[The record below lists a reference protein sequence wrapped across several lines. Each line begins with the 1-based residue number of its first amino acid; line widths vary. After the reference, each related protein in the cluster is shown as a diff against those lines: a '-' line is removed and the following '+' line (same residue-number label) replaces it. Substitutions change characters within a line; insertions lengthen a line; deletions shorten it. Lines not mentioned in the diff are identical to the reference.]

1 MANLKVKDKK
11 IIPEFVGSL
20 MRAIARGGAK
30 KTIKTLQKDPT
41 IRKSISKI
49 QQIDRELKDYI
60 EKESERNPEFKQAYD
75 YFDKRY

>member
-1 MANLKVKDKK
+1 MV
-11 IIPEFVGSL
+11 VQ
-20 MRAIARGGAK
+20 K